1 MSAWSFL
8 KDVVRRPKM
17 MGAVAPS
24 GRSLAR
30 LMAESADVQSGQV
43 IAELGAG
50 TGALTQGIVDRAP
63 AASVLCFEPGEEL
76 SRILGERFPQV
87 RVTRRLAHELPDAL
101 AEWGKW
107 RVDRIVCGLPW
118 TIWPETEQRQ
128 ILQAIVAS
136 LADDGRF
143 CTFMYVHSQY
153 LPGAIAFRR
162 LLDEYFGS
170 VTTSRI
176 AWRNVPPAFVWIATK
191 PRNSVRS

>member
-17 MGAVAPS
+17 MGAVSPS

-30 LMAESADVQSGQV
+30 RMAESADVQSHHV

-63 AASVLCFEPGEEL
+63 GARLLCFEPGEEL
-76 SRILGERFPQV
+76 SAILAARFPNAT
-87 RVTRRLAHELPDAL
+87 VTRRLAHELPAAL
-101 AEWGKW
+101 AEWGAS
-107 RVDRIVCGLPW
+107 RVDRVVCGLPW
-118 TIWPETEQRQ
+118 TIWPEAEQRQ

-153 LPGAIAFRR
+153 LPGAVAFRR
-162 LLDEYFGS
+162 LLDEYFGE
-170 VTTSRI
+170 VSRSPV
-176 AWRNVPPAFVWIATK
+176 AWRNLPPAFVWIATQ
-191 PRNSVRS
+191 PRR